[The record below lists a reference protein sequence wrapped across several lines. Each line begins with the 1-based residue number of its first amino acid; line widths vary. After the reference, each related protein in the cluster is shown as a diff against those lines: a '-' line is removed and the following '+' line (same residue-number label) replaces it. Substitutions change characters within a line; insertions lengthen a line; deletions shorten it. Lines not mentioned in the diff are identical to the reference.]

1 MIAITAANIR
11 EVSTTERADIQRQ
24 ALAAASAASSKKG
37 EEIVVL
43 DVGPILAIT
52 DYFVIASGTNDRQV
66 RTIVDEIER
75 QLKDRFDIAP
85 LRVEGAAEGRWVLM
99 DYGDFWVHVFLDETR
114 QYYELER
121 LWSDAERVPFRD
133 MASGASTG

>member
-1 MIAITAANIR
+1 MIAIAAANIR

-24 ALAAASAASSKKG
+24 ALAAASAAASKKG
-37 EEIVVL
+37 EAIVVL

-66 RTIVDEIER
+66 RTIVDEVER

-85 LRVEGAAEGRWVLM
+85 LRVEGAAEGQWVLM

-114 QYYELER
+114 HYYELER
-121 LWSDAERVPFRD
+121 LWSDAARVPFRD
-133 MASGASTG
+133 TASGASTG